1 MTNQGTATNNS
12 SAQTTRQRAKFVEK
26 NESKASQDFQDNRNA
41 NLGVNKTATKHFAYP
56 DISGEKKQENY
67 DGFVAE
73 INRRAKFALSRQRI
87 ATGDNPD
94 FNGGIESNDLFR
106 FARGN
111 NKFNKIKDQDDNP
124 RVFGPNLI
132 PPDINNVTSPTRDEN
147 NQHISK
153 GSPTSKLSNN
163 RGEAVRSD
171 EIYKTKGFGIDFE
184 YNDPRGNSRH
194 VPYLSNN
201 NKKLGEH
208 FDTDLYEYNDIF
220 IDSELEPEDEE

>member
-12 SAQTTRQRAKFVEK
+12 SDQTTRQRDKFVER

-56 DISGEKKQENY
+56 DILGEKKQENY
-67 DGFVAE
+67 DGFVKE
-73 INRRAKFALSRQRI
+73 INKRAKLKLSVIGI
-87 ATGDNPD
+87 AIGDNPD
-94 FNGGIESNDLFR
+94 FNGGIKSHDLFR
-106 FARGN
+106 FARGS

-132 PPDINNVTSPTRDEN
+132 PPEINNVTSPTKDEEGIP
-147 NQHISK
+147 ISK
-153 GSPTSKLSNN
+153 GSPTSNQENTTVQSGN
-163 RGEAVRSD
+163 S
-171 EIYKTKGFGIDFE
+171 YKTKGFGIDFE

-194 VPYLSNN
+194 VPYLDNN
-201 NKKLGEH
+201 KKKLGEH

-220 IDSELEPEDEE
+220 IDTKLVSDGEEQ

>member
-12 SAQTTRQRAKFVEK
+12 SSQTTRQRDKFVEK

-56 DISGEKKQENY
+56 DILGEKKQENY
-67 DGFVAE
+67 DNFVKE
-73 INRRAKFALSRQRI
+73 INRRAKKALSGIGI

-106 FARGN
+106 FARGS

-132 PPDINNVTSPTRDEN
+132 PPDINNVTSPTTNES
-147 NQHISK
+147 NQPISK
-153 GSPTSKLSNN
+153 GSPTSNQENTTAQSGNN
-163 RGEAVRSD
+163 
-171 EIYKTKGFGIDFE
+171 YKTKGFGIDF
-184 YNDPRGNSRH
+184 YLNDPRGFGTIPH
-194 VPYLSNN
+194 YLNRSS
-201 NKKLGEH
+201 KLGEH

-220 IDSELEPEDEE
+220 IDSNEDDDEE